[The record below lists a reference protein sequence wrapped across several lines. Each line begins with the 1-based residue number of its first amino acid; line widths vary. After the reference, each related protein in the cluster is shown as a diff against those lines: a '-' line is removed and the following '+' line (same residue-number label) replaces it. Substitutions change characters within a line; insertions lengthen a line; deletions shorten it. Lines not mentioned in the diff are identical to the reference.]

1 MSGLVKG
8 GGSYIYLNIKEG
20 KLIHKNKQGEVETYD
35 GVGGRI
41 DKVEFV
47 KDEYEGKPYEK
58 ANIYISHV
66 DQNFILQM
74 RVDSGY
80 FRNFCNA
87 LKNGDVK
94 QETFIKPAYSK
105 DSNGK
110 SVATCFVSQ
119 NGKYL
124 KHAHTKD
131 NPGDLPQLE
140 KVTFKGET
148 KYDNAKQLEYWKNW
162 LSKAVGENVP
172 PVPEATEDETD
183 LPF

>member
-20 KLIHKNKQGEVETYD
+20 KLVHKNKQGEVETYD

-47 KDEYEGKPYEK
+47 KDEYDGKPYEK

-74 RVDSGY
+74 RIDSGY

-87 LKNGDVK
+87 LKSGNPKGEV
-94 QETFIKPAYSK
+94 FIKPAYSK
-105 DSNGK
+105 ENGK
-110 SVATCFVSQ
+110 TNATCFVSQ

-124 KHAHTKD
+124 KHFHTKD
-131 NPGDLPQLE
+131 NPGDLPQLD

-162 LSKAVGENVP
+162 LGNAVGEEVAQ
-172 PVPEATEDETD
+172 PVKDVSKEETD